1 MPLVKDILRKT
12 EKTMTFKEINY
23 FDNLSVKEIRNF
35 FYPQMIFSFA
45 KKTNYPLDESNQLAY
60 LSQLLFYSIQL
71 HDKILVA
78 EDEVG
83 LLVLEGDHLFSLV
96 FEEITSS
103 SQIEHTLKFTN
114 YIKDLSEKRILALDG
129 SLDVELVEEFKFQE
143 VARIITQIV
152 GKNDPQLLEL
162 SKNLSYLLRS
172 YLKEDSY
179 QEDKDA
185 FFDNYFLGKDSQL
198 EEMALQII
206 EAMEGEI
213 IEKK

>member
-1 MPLVKDILRKT
+1 MPLVKEILRKT